1 MTMKKTVAIALL
13 MTAACAL
20 TSQAVVIG
28 WAAENLPAETGYAR
42 LVYVASG
49 AQPVLD
55 GNGQWSSGTEELGA
69 LASGAAIDGTSLY
82 PQSTTDATTRSAGA
96 YYVVLF
102 DSANENYAVSTT
114 SIAFNNGPSISAGE
128 FDPIT
133 AYFTP
138 NVFTGWSTVPEPS
151 VALLLAVGSA
161 AAALRRRN
169 NV

>member
-1 MTMKKTVAIALL
+1 MKKSVAIALL
-13 MTAACAL
+13 LMLGSVL

-28 WAAENLPAETGYAR
+28 WAAENLPAGTGYAR

-49 AQPVLD
+49 APVLD
-55 GNGQWSSGTEELGA
+55 GNGQWASGTEELGT

-82 PQSTTDATTRSAGA
+82 PQSTTDATLRGAGA

-102 DSANENYAVSTT
+102 DSAYANYAVSTT
-114 SIAFNNGPSISAGE
+114 SIAYNNGPSISAGE

-133 AYFTP
+133 ADFKP
-138 NVFTGWSTVPEPS
+138 NGFISMGVVPEPS
-151 VALLLAVGSA
+151 VAMLLAVGA
-161 AAALRRRN
+161 AVAALRRRK

>member
-1 MTMKKTVAIALL
+1 MKKSVAIALL
-13 MTAACAL
+13 LMLGSVL

-28 WAAENLPAETGYAR
+28 WAAENLPAGTGYAR

-49 AQPVLD
+49 APVLD
-55 GNGQWSSGTEELGA
+55 GNGQWSSGTEEIGT
-69 LASGAAIDGTSLY
+69 LASGTAIDGTSLY

-102 DSANENYAVSTT
+102 DSAYANYAVSTA
-114 SIAFNNGPSISAGE
+114 SIAYNNRPSISAGE

-133 AYFTP
+133 SDFTP
-138 NVFTGWSTVPEPS
+138 NGFSGWGVVPEPS
-151 VALLLAVGSA
+151 VAMLLAVGA
-161 AAALRRRN
+161 AVAALRRRK

>member
-1 MTMKKTVAIALL
+1 MKKTVAIALL
-13 MTAACAL
+13 LTVVCAL

-28 WAAENLPAETGYAR
+28 WAAENLPAGTGYAR

-49 AQPVLD
+49 AQPALD
-55 GNGQWSSGTEELGA
+55 GNGQWASGTEELGS
-69 LASGAAIDGTSLY
+69 LVSGAAIDGNSLY
-82 PQSTTDATTRSAGA
+82 PQSTTDATTREIGA

-102 DSANENYAVSTT
+102 DSANENYAVSST
-114 SIAFNNGPSISAGE
+114 SIAYNNGPMISAGE

-138 NVFTGWSTVPEPS
+138 NGFTAWSAVPEPS
-151 VALLLAVGSA
+151 VAMLLAAGAA
-161 AAALRRRN
+161 AAALRRRK